1 MPLFMMYSF
10 VACGCMLALQLMLNN
25 PRIAVKPLHLA
36 AALLPVGVIICVV
49 LRMCTH
55 VLGGPQDILLLF
67 SVLFPAGLV
76 ALGVSGMNRNGQR
89 VSRVMA
95 ALLAVSLIA
104 IGYMTLFSR
113 DGTNSSIRIYF
124 GLYKIKEAITTGSV
138 QPLGHV
144 FLNFV
149 LFLPYGFFLSACCP
163 GRSDKWLYLLAS
175 SFILTLSVESIQ
187 YVLRLGECDLE
198 DVVANVA
205 GAIGGFGG
213 YKLFLKTK

>member
-36 AALLPVGVIICVV
+36 GALLPVGVIICVV

-67 SVLFPAGLV
+67 SVLFPAALV
-76 ALGVSGMNRNGQR
+76 ALGISGMKRGGQQ
-89 VSRVMA
+89 VNRVMV
-95 ALLAVSLIA
+95 ALLVVSLIA

-113 DGTNSSIRIYF
+113 DGSSRTRILF
-124 GLYKIKEAITTGSV
+124 SLYRIQTAITTGDLSL
-138 QPLGHV
+138 LGHV

-149 LFLPYGFFLSACCP
+149 LFLPYGFFLSGCCP

-175 SFILTLSVESIQ
+175 GFILTLSVESIQ

-198 DVVANVA
+198 DVIANVA
-205 GAIGGFGG
+205 GALGGWGA
-213 YKLFLKTK
+213 YKLFMKTK